1 MKTQGLDDAFN
12 VESSIVS
19 ADKNDVVKKPDRLT
33 KDDIQ
38 KDMNTLVV
46 IFTV

>member
-38 KDMNTLVV
+38 KDY
-46 IFTV
+46 

>member
-19 ADKNDVVKKPDRLT
+19 TDKNDVVKKPERLT
-33 KDDIQ
+33 NCLLYTSPSPRD
-38 KDMNTLVV
+38 
-46 IFTV
+46 

>member
-19 ADKNDVVKKPDRLT
+19 TDNSAIEFG
-33 KDDIQ
+33 DDFGFDGTI
-38 KDMNTLVV
+38 
-46 IFTV
+46 